1 MSNLLLLKCTKDT
14 EGWWTEGAV
23 YPARVVA
30 GGFVLIGDDDELDG
44 EGWSAAPIEH
54 HEDGSVI
61 YQVGGVDGEV
71 LFEESANDAQHS

>member
-14 EGWWTEGAV
+14 EGWWTEGEV

-30 GGFVLIGDDDELDG
+30 GGFVLVG
-44 EGWSAAPIEH
+44 
-54 HEDGSVI
+54 EDGSVV

-71 LFEESANDAQHS
+71 LFEESAQ

>member
-1 MSNLLLLKCTKDT
+1 MSNLLFLKCIKDT
-14 EGWWTEGAV
+14 EGWWTEDEM

-44 EGWSAAPIEH
+44 EEWSAVPIEYR
-54 HEDGSVI
+54 ENGSVL

>member
-1 MSNLLLLKCTKDT
+1 MSNLLFLKCTKDT
-14 EGWWTEGAV
+14 EGWWTEGER

-30 GGFVLIGDDDELDG
+30 GGFVLVGDDDELDG
-44 EGWSAAPIEH
+44 EGWSAAPMEYR
-54 HEDGSVI
+54 EDGSVL